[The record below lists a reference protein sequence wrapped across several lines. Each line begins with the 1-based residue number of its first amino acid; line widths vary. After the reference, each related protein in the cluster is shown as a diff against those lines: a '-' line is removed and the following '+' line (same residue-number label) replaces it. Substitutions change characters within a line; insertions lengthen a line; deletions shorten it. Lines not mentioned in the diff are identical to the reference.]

1 MGKDGGDWGEVRRD
15 GGDWRDVEL
24 KGGNCGGAVG
34 EARFRSLT

>member
-1 MGKDGGDWGEVRRD
+1 MGRDGGDWGEVRRD

-24 KGGNCGGAVG
+24 EGGNCGRAVG